1 MKKTHLTEIKFADLN
16 LAPQVVTGLEA
27 MGFEYCTSIQAKSL
41 PVLLQGTDI
50 AGQAQTGEGKTI
62 AFLAATFHQ
71 LLQQEAPKHNQPRAL
86 IMAPTRELAIQ
97 IHRDAIEMSKSTGLR
112 LGIVYGGEGYE
123 SQRLELEQGVDI
135 GKLGGKEARIDYGS
149 TGFGGACPPKG
160 HGMHRY
166 QFTVWALPKA
176 TLGLDENTTPAVVGF
191 TLNSI
196 AIDKATLTAT
206 YTR

>member
-1 MKKTHLTEIKFADLN
+1 MKLPALSLLALGLFTAGSTQAFELVSQDIQEGRPMAKT
-16 LAPQVVTGLEA
+16 
-27 MGFEYCTSIQAKSL
+27 FEYRGWGCDGDNVSPQLMWKDVPEGTKSFAVTAYD
-41 PVLLQGTDI
+41 PD
-50 AGQAQTGEGKTI
+50 
-62 AFLAATFHQ
+62 
-71 LLQQEAPKHNQPRAL
+71 
-86 IMAPTRELAIQ
+86 APTGSGFWHWVAFDIP
-97 IHRDAIEMSKSTGLR
+97 SKTT
-112 LGIVYGGEGYE
+112 
-123 SQRLELEQGVDI
+123 ELEQGVDI

-176 TLGLDENTTPAVVGF
+176 TLGLDENTPPAVVGF